1 MPTVGQNPVS
11 WVRAENER
19 KALAMIQGAIRE
31 VRYGIV
37 TVILQDGLVVQVERT
52 ERQRILTRRDV
63 ELAGGG
69 DGI

>member
-1 MPTVGQNPVS
+1 MPTVGQNHVS
-11 WVRAENER
+11 SVRAENER

-37 TVILQDGLVVQVERT
+37 TVVLQDGLVVQVERT
-52 ERQRILTRRDV
+52 ERQRILTRR
-63 ELAGGG
+63 EIEFAGEG